1 MRQTKR
7 ILAFL
12 TDCICMLVLFPG
24 AVFAQDNGDSRD
36 ITLWLAALLMTSTVL
51 TGTAVFGRR
60 KRKYS
65 E

>member
-36 ITLWLAALLMTSTVL
+36 ITLWLAALLVL